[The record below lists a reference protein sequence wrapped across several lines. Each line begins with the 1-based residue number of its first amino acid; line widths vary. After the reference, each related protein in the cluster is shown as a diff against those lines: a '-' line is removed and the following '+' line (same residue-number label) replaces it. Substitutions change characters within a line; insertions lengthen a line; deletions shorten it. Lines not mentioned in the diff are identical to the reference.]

1 MHPPLADHQQTQCLA
16 VIEALKRCHDEH
28 SWAKFAGACND
39 QKHALNLC
47 LRGERLERT
56 DKNREAA
63 KKKRDEVQKRWREIE
78 GETLPAKE
86 QKQAA

>member
-16 VIEALKRCHDEH
+16 VIEALKQCHEQNP
-28 SWAKFAGACND
+28 WMKLAGVCND

-47 LRGERLERT
+47 LRAERVERT

-63 KKKRDEVQKRWREIE
+63 KKKREEFVAKWKEIE
-78 GETLPAKE
+78 KDS
-86 QKQAA
+86 